1 MFVTGIQFPGC
12 VCCQTCMFDFCV
24 WLIGDKLAWL
34 VVENF
39 TKREECIV
47 FSVDKMAKRKSTL
60 NFDDVMADINEW
72 CEDTA
77 DMDNNDDLDVK
88 GII

>member
-1 MFVTGIQFPGC
+1 MFATGIQFPGC
-12 VCCQTCMFDFCV
+12 VCCQTCMLDFCV
-24 WLIGDKLAWL
+24 WLIGDKLGWL

-39 TKREECIV
+39 TKREECI
-47 FSVDKMAKRKSTL
+47 FIFCRQNGEKKIYTKFWWCL
-60 NFDDVMADINEW
+60 ADINEW

-88 GII
+88 GIN